1 MVKERR
7 NLGYSLYD
15 YEGETPLMLAA
26 KNGHLDVVRVLLNNP
41 DVVVDFQNYPRTRAD
56 WANQAAFETV
66 FGGVPDTTAL
76 MFAASR
82 GHIEIVKEL
91 LEHKADTN
99 LQHSEGSTTLI
110 LAAGEDHTDHLT
122 NCEGVQKNVSKVTAF
137 RNIFV

>member
-1 MVKERR
+1 
-7 NLGYSLYD
+7 
-15 YEGETPLMLAA
+15 
-26 KNGHLDVVRVLLNNP
+26 
-41 DVVVDFQNYPRTRAD
+41 
-56 WANQAAFETV
+56 
-66 FGGVPDTTAL
+66 